1 MELVDDFLTVRKAFG
16 WLPAVVA
23 FAIAFPSNQI
33 LELVTVCAAVQ
44 DFLNFVLQL
53 AIDFHRF
60 RWGWLF
66 SIDVVALPWREAVT
80 WMIGC
85 RFAMDGGRERRY
97 VRSPVRSTTS

>member
-1 MELVDDFLTVRKAFG
+1 MELVDDFLAVCKAFG

-60 RWGWLF
+60 RWGRLF
-66 SIDVVALPWREAVT
+66 SIDVVALPWREAVN
-80 WMIGC
+80 
-85 RFAMDGGRERRY
+85 MDDRM
-97 VRSPVRSTTS
+97 PVCHGWG